1 MSLPTQLTAN
11 SRDTAIGRIT
21 LLSTAQGIC
30 ALQLP
35 GAAIEAPPPAPGS
48 PISAAFDQIDEYL
61 AGNRRRFELPLL
73 IRADSAFARRT
84 LAAIAAIP
92 YGQTRTY
99 GELGPARAV
108 GHICATNPLPLFIP
122 CHRVLPASAPP
133 GQYRG
138 GTALKAF
145 LLSLE
150 AANTV
155 PFLL

>member
-1 MSLPTQLTAN
+1 MSLPTHLTAN

-35 GAAIEAPPPAPGS
+35 GVSIDAPPPLPGS
-48 PISAAFDQIDEYL
+48 LISTAFDQIDDYL
-61 AGNRRRFELPLL
+61 AGRRRSFELPLL
-73 IRADSAFARRT
+73 IQAKSAFA
-84 LAAIAAIP
+84 

-108 GHICATNPLPLFIP
+108 GRVCATNPLPLLIP
-122 CHRVLPASAPP
+122 CHRVLPSTTPP
-133 GQYRG
+133 GHYRG
-138 GTALKAF
+138 GTALKSF

-150 AANTV
+150 AANTAQ
-155 PFLL
+155 LLI

>member
-1 MSLPTQLTAN
+1 MSLPTHLTAN

-35 GAAIEAPPPAPGS
+35 GVSIDAPPPLPGS
-48 PISAAFDQIDEYL
+48 LISTAFDRIDDYL
-61 AGNRRRFELPLL
+61 AGRRRSFELPLL
-73 IRADSAFARRT
+73 IQAKSAFARRT

-108 GHICATNPLPLFIP
+108 GRVCATNPLPLLIP
-122 CHRVLPASAPP
+122 CHRVLPSTTPP
-133 GQYRG
+133 GHYRG
-138 GTALKAF
+138 GTALKSF

-150 AANTV
+150 AANTAQ
-155 PFLL
+155 LLV